1 MVVRVRPWFNM
12 WLEYVSWYTRLVSD
26 DSISIEEIGS
36 PPVVPLSFARS
47 RKKVMIFRDGLLFR
61 CDDRVRTS
69 PVLSGLGGAGGADAY
84 F

>member
-47 RKKVMIFRDGLLFR
+47 RKKEPYSIE
-61 CDDRVRTS
+61 
-69 PVLSGLGGAGGADAY
+69 
-84 F
+84 